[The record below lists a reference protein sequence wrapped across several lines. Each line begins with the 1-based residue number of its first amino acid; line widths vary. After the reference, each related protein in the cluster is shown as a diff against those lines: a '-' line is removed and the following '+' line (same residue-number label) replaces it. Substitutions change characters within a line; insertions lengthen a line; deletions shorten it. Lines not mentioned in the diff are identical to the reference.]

1 MIFESKPDNRGVNR
15 NESAQVFA
23 AHAVSENFS
32 GALREIIVVHRL
44 NREKFW
50 LTFAFEILSP

>member
-1 MIFESKPDNRGVNR
+1 MIFESKQDNRGVNR

-23 AHAVSENFS
+23 AHAVSENFP

-44 NREKFW
+44 NRRKFL

>member
-1 MIFESKPDNRGVNR
+1 MIFEREPDYRGVNR
-15 NESAQVFA
+15 NEPAQVFA

-32 GALREIIVVHRL
+32 GALREIIAVHRL

-50 LTFAFEILSP
+50 LTFTFEILSP

>member
-1 MIFESKPDNRGVNR
+1 MIFEREPDYRGVNR
-15 NESAQVFA
+15 NESAQVFV
-23 AHAVSENFS
+23 AHAVSENFP

-44 NREKFW
+44 NRRKFL